1 MRRAVLVAGG
11 ATTAVLLAGGLLTSA
26 GFGPWYD
33 RLRKPAWQPPD
44 WAFGPAWTTIGA
56 LTTAAAVLAWDAAPR
71 PRQRTRIV
79 GLFAAN
85 GVLNMLWSGLF
96 FTLRRPDWALAE
108 IVPLW
113 LSVAAMIGGTAKLS
127 RRAGWLLAPY
137 LGWVSFAG
145 LLNLR
150 IVRLNGPFGRGGG
163 DA

>member
-11 ATTAVLLAGGLLTSA
+11 ATTAVLLAGGLLTSG

-96 FTLRRPDWALAE
+96 FTLRRGLICELWSFFDTIDMVEQLTGRDLVGPLLHDAGPALRPPQRETSGGA
-108 IVPLW
+108 
-113 LSVAAMIGGTAKLS
+113 LS
-127 RRAGWLLAPY
+127 
-137 LGWVSFAG
+137 
-145 LLNLR
+145 
-150 IVRLNGPFGRGGG
+150 
-163 DA
+163 